1 MHVRLTMTGPDAGSI
16 RVAVKKELAKLDATA
31 EWTLEME
38 TTPIFRA
45 EGEGEPSLDWKC
57 EVVAWD
63 GRETAPPPHLWAVE
77 DEEI

>member
-16 RVAVKKELAKLDATA
+16 RVAVTKQLAKLDASA
-31 EWTLEME
+31 EWTVEME

-45 EGEGEPSLDWKC
+45 EEGGTSLDWKC

-63 GRETAPPPHLWAVE
+63 GRETAPPPHLWAVDDE
-77 DEEI
+77 D